1 MIIDEITS
9 IKKQTRLALPKDD
22 TYLYRLG
29 VALYGFASITSFM
42 VEIICHID
50 ETQIQSSILEKT
62 SGSALGIFKETLKK
76 IRTENKYTEIHDIME
91 KTAIL
96 YAKLNKQRTD
106 FVHSCPIT
114 NKEKKQIL
122 YRRKDKERK
131 YFEVDNA
138 FLNQFISEL
147 HDVSSGLYEIRKV
160 VRPDLD
166 SQRKSS

>member
-1 MIIDEITS
+1 MTMDEITS

-22 TYLYRLG
+22 SYLYRLG
-29 VALYGFASITSFM
+29 IALYGFASITSFM
-42 VEIICHID
+42 VEVIFHID
-50 ETQIQSSILEKT
+50 ETQKQSSILEKT
-62 SGSALGIFKETLKK
+62 SGHALGIFEETLKK
-76 IRTENKYTEIHDIME
+76 IKAESKYTEIYNVME
-91 KTAIL
+91 KTANL
-96 YAKLNKQRTD
+96 FAKLNKQRTD

-122 YRRKDKERK
+122 YRRKDKEQK

-138 FLNQFISEL
+138 FLDQFISEL

-166 SQRKSS
+166 R